1 MRVRV
6 RELHASMWNMQFPTL
21 STFFK
26 AEVTRACDR
35 EERADPQNPRVLW
48 KVLTDHFPPR
58 VP

>member
-1 MRVRV
+1 
-6 RELHASMWNMQFPTL
+6 MWNMQFPTL

-48 KVLTDHFPPR
+48 KVLMDHFPPR